1 MDSQPAVPDQLP
13 AMIQA
18 FSLKV
23 LAAIDPIK
31 SSPNAGSIV

>member
-1 MDSQPAVPDQLP
+1 MDSQPAVPGQLP
-13 AMIQA
+13 AKAQS

-23 LAAIDPIK
+23 LVAIDPIK

>member
-1 MDSQPAVPDQLP
+1 MDSQPAVPEQLP
-13 AMIQA
+13 AKIHS

-23 LAAIDPIK
+23 FVAIDPIK